1 MSYYS
6 KPQSSE
12 DNSLIWP
19 GFVDVLA
26 STLMVIIFVV
36 LLFTVAQVYLGDLV
50 VGKNEQ
56 IQNLEKTIEI
66 QDETIV
72 EQDLSLSDKE
82 LALIERQEVIS
93 QLDTELE
100 ILDEEIR
107 LKQSEIS
114 EKENLLTAKDEEI
127 FEKESL
133 ITAKDQEIFEKESL
147 ITAKD
152 QEISLQD
159 ELLKQKDETIITL
172 DDLIDKQAL
181 DITELN
187 EIIARITEELSL
199 SLEEKEELRGRLS
212 SLNEEQELLKSQLQE
227 LGGENQALVGQ
238 LSDSQGRI
246 QSLLESL
253 SSSKGENEI
262 LETQISSVESQN
274 QSLRDQITSLEQ
286 DSVIQTTSL
295 NDALAQI
302 SRLSE
307 DIKILSNEI
316 QLLNNLLDSKEAE
329 IASNKIELGELGDR
343 LNRVLTSELYKLQK
357 YKSEFFGQ
365 LSETLGQREDIQ
377 IKGDRFIFQS
387 EILFE
392 SGSADIQAGGRVAL
406 SLIAKTL
413 IDLSNQIPTDLNW
426 ILQVDGHTDKI
437 PIATARF
444 PSNWE
449 LSHARAL
456 EVVKFFIQQGIPA
469 DKLSANGYGEHQ
481 PISLGSSPEDL
492 KLNRRIELKITQ
504 R

>member
-6 KPQSSE
+6 KSQSSE

-93 QLDTELE
+93 QLDNELE

-114 EKENLLTAKDEEI
+114 EKENLLTVKDEEI
-127 FEKESL
+127 FEKEN
-133 ITAKDQEIFEKESL
+133 L

-212 SLNEEQELLKSQLQE
+212 SLNQEQELLKSQLQE

-274 QSLRDQITSLEQ
+274 QSLRDQISSLEQ
-286 DSVIQTTSL
+286 DSEIQTTSL
-295 NDALAQI
+295 NDALSQI

-316 QLLNNLLDSKEAE
+316 QSLNNLLDSKEAE

-365 LSETLGQREDIQ
+365 LSETLGQRKDIQ

>member
-1 MSYYS
+1 MSYYTKS
-6 KPQSSE
+6 QRSE
-12 DNSLIWP
+12 DNSIIWP

-36 LLFTVAQVYLGDLV
+36 LLFTVAQVYLGDLI
-50 VGKNEQ
+50 VGKNKQ
-56 IQNLEKTIEI
+56 IQSLEKTIEI

-72 EQDLSLSDKE
+72 EQDLTLSDKE
-82 LALIERQEVIS
+82 IALLERQEVIK
-93 QLDTELE
+93 QLDTELD
-100 ILDEEIR
+100 ILDEEIKV
-107 LKQSEIS
+107 KQFEIS
-114 EKENLLTAKDEEI
+114 EKENLL
-127 FEKESL
+127 
-133 ITAKDQEIFEKESL
+133 
-147 ITAKD
+147 TAKD

-159 ELLKQKDETIITL
+159 ELLKEKDETILTL

-199 SLEEKEELRGRLS
+199 SLEEKEELRGKLS
-212 SLNEEQELLKSQLQE
+212 SLNEEQQNLKSKLQE
-227 LGGENQALVGQ
+227 LGGENEILVGQ

-262 LETQISSVESQN
+262 LETQISSVENQN
-274 QSLRDQITSLEQ
+274 QSLKDQISSLEQ

-295 NDALAQI
+295 NEALSKI

-316 QLLNNLLDSKEAE
+316 QMLNNLLDSKEAE

-357 YKSEFFGQ
+357 YRSEFFGQ
-365 LSETLGQREDIQ
+365 LSDTLGQREDIQ
-377 IKGDRFIFQS
+377 IKGDRFVFQS

-392 SGSADIQAGGRVAL
+392 SGSTDIQSGGRVAL

-413 IDLSNQIPTDLNW
+413 IDLSNQIPTDLDW
-426 ILQVDGHTDKI
+426 ILQVDGHTDKV

-481 PISLGSSPEDL
+481 PISLGSSPDDL

>member
-6 KPQSSE
+6 KTQSSE
-12 DNSLIWP
+12 DNSIIWP

-50 VGKNEQ
+50 VGKNKQ
-56 IQNLEKTIEI
+56 ILSLEKTIEI

-82 LALIERQEVIS
+82 IALLERQEVIK
-93 QLDTELE
+93 QLDTELN
-100 ILDEEIR
+100 ILDEEIKA
-107 LKQSEIS
+107 KQFEIS

-127 FEKESL
+127 
-133 ITAKDQEIFEKESL
+133 T
-147 ITAKD
+147 
-152 QEISLQD
+152 LQD
-159 ELLKQKDETIITL
+159 ELLKEKDETILTL
-172 DDLIDKQAL
+172 DDLINKQAL

-212 SLNEEQELLKSQLQE
+212 SLNEEQENLKNKLQE
-227 LGGENQALVGQ
+227 LGGENEVLVSQ

-253 SSSKGENEI
+253 SSSQGENEI
-262 LETQISSVESQN
+262 LETQISSVENQN
-274 QSLRDQITSLEQ
+274 QSLRDQISSLEQ

-316 QLLNNLLDSKEAE
+316 QLLNNLLESKEAE

-357 YKSEFFGQ
+357 YRSEFFGQ

-392 SGSADIQAGGRVAL
+392 SGSTDIQSGGRVAL

-426 ILQVDGHTDKI
+426 ILQVDGHTDKV
-437 PIATARF
+437 PISTARF

-481 PISLGSSPEDL
+481 PISLGSSPDDL

>member
-1 MSYYS
+1 MNYYTKS
-6 KPQSSE
+6 QRSE
-12 DNSLIWP
+12 DNSIIWP

-50 VGKNEQ
+50 VGKNKQ
-56 IQNLEKTIEI
+56 IQSLEKTIEI

-72 EQDLSLSDKE
+72 EQDLTLSDKE
-82 LALIERQEVIS
+82 IALLERQEVIK
-93 QLDTELE
+93 QLDTELD
-100 ILDEEIR
+100 ILDEEIKV
-107 LKQSEIS
+107 KQFEIS
-114 EKENLLTAKDEEI
+114 EKENLL
-127 FEKESL
+127 
-133 ITAKDQEIFEKESL
+133 
-147 ITAKD
+147 TAKD

-159 ELLKQKDETIITL
+159 ELLKEKDETILTL

-199 SLEEKEELRGRLS
+199 SLEEKEELRGKLS
-212 SLNEEQELLKSQLQE
+212 SLNEEQQNLKNKLQE
-227 LGGENQALVGQ
+227 LGGENEVLVGQ

-262 LETQISSVESQN
+262 LETQISSVENQN
-274 QSLRDQITSLEQ
+274 QSLKDQISSLEQ

-295 NDALAQI
+295 NEALSKI

-316 QLLNNLLDSKEAE
+316 QMLNNLLDSKEAE

-357 YKSEFFGQ
+357 YRSEFFGQ
-365 LSETLGQREDIQ
+365 LSDTLGQREDIQ
-377 IKGDRFIFQS
+377 IKGDRFVFQS

-392 SGSADIQAGGRVAL
+392 SGSTDIQSGGRVAL

-413 IDLSNQIPTDLNW
+413 IDLSNQIPTDLDW
-426 ILQVDGHTDKI
+426 ILQVDGHTDKV

>member
-1 MSYYS
+1 VSYYS
-6 KPQSSE
+6 KTKSSE
-12 DNSLIWP
+12 ENSIIWP

-100 ILDEEIR
+100 ILDQEIR
-107 LKQSEIS
+107 AKLSEIS
-114 EKENLLTAKDEEI
+114 EKENL
-127 FEKESL
+127 
-133 ITAKDQEIFEKESL
+133 ITSKDQEIL
-147 ITAKD
+147 I
-152 QEISLQD
+152 QD
-159 ELLKQKDETIITL
+159 ELLKQKDETILTL

-199 SLEEKEELRGRLS
+199 SLDEKEELRGKLS
-212 SLNEEQELLKSQLQE
+212 SLNEEQETLKNQLQV
-227 LGGENQALVGQ
+227 LGGENQLLVGQ

-262 LETQISSVESQN
+262 LETQISSVENKN
-274 QSLRDQITSLEQ
+274 QSLRDQISSLEQ
-286 DSVIQTTSL
+286 DSTIQTTNL
-295 NDALAQI
+295 NEALTQI

-316 QLLNNLLDSKEAE
+316 QLLNNLLDAKEAE

-343 LNRVLTSELYKLQK
+343 LNRVLTSELFKLQK

-392 SGSADIQAGGRVAL
+392 SGSADIQAEGRVAL

-413 IDLSNQIPTDLNW
+413 IDLSDQIPTDLNW
-426 ILQVDGHTDKI
+426 VLQIDGHTDRV
-437 PIATARF
+437 PIATAKF

>member
-6 KPQSSE
+6 KSQSSE

-114 EKENLLTAKDEEI
+114 EKENLITAKDE
-127 FEKESL
+127 
-133 ITAKDQEIFEKESL
+133 EIFEKESL

>member
-1 MSYYS
+1 MSYYTKS
-6 KPQSSE
+6 QRSE
-12 DNSLIWP
+12 DNSIIWP

-50 VGKNEQ
+50 VGKNKQ
-56 IQNLEKTIEI
+56 ILSLEKTIEI

-82 LALIERQEVIS
+82 IALLERQEVIK
-93 QLDTELE
+93 QLDTELD
-100 ILDEEIR
+100 ILDEEIKA
-107 LKQSEIS
+107 KQFEIS

-127 FEKESL
+127 
-133 ITAKDQEIFEKESL
+133 T
-147 ITAKD
+147 
-152 QEISLQD
+152 LQD
-159 ELLKQKDETIITL
+159 ELLKEKDETILTL
-172 DDLIDKQAL
+172 DDLINKQAL

-199 SLEEKEELRGRLS
+199 SLEEKEELRGKLS
-212 SLNEEQELLKSQLQE
+212 SLNEEQENLKNKLQE
-227 LGGENQALVGQ
+227 LGGENEVLVSQ

-253 SSSKGENEI
+253 SSSQGENEI
-262 LETQISSVESQN
+262 LETQISSVENQN
-274 QSLRDQITSLEQ
+274 QSLRDQISSLEQ
-286 DSVIQTTSL
+286 DSVIQTTNL

-316 QLLNNLLDSKEAE
+316 QLLNNLLESKEAE

-357 YKSEFFGQ
+357 YRSEFFGQ

-392 SGSADIQAGGRVAL
+392 SGSTDIQSGGRVAL

-426 ILQVDGHTDKI
+426 ILQVDGHTDKV
-437 PIATARF
+437 PISTARF

>member
-6 KPQSSE
+6 KTKSSE
-12 DNSLIWP
+12 ENSIIWA

-72 EQDLSLSDKE
+72 EQDLSLSGKE
-82 LALIERQEVIS
+82 LALIERQEVIK

-107 LKQSEIS
+107 SKQTEIS
-114 EKENLLTAKDEEI
+114 EKENLLIAKDE
-127 FEKESL
+127 
-133 ITAKDQEIFEKESL
+133 
-147 ITAKD
+147 
-152 QEISLQD
+152 
-159 ELLKQKDETIITL
+159 LLSQKDETILSL
-172 DDLIDKQAL
+172 DDLINQQAI

-187 EIIARITEELSL
+187 EIIARITDELSL
-199 SLEEKEELRGRLS
+199 SLEEKEELRSKLS
-212 SLNEEQELLKSQLQE
+212 SLGEEQQLLKNQLQE
-227 LGGENQALVGQ
+227 LGGENQLLVGQ

-262 LETQISSVESQN
+262 LETQISSVENQN
-274 QSLRDQITSLEQ
+274 QSLRDQIASLEQ
-286 DSVIQTTSL
+286 DSLIQGTNL
-295 NDALAQI
+295 NEALAQI

-343 LNRVLTSELYKLQK
+343 LNRVLTSELFKLQK

-392 SGSADIQAGGRVAL
+392 SGSADIQAEGRVAL

-413 IDLSNQIPTDLNW
+413 IDLSDQIPTDLNW
-426 ILQVDGHTDKI
+426 VLQIDGHTDRV
-437 PIATARF
+437 PIATAKF

>member
-1 MSYYS
+1 VSYYS
-6 KPQSSE
+6 KSQSSE

-107 LKQSEIS
+107 LKQTEIS
-114 EKENLLTAKDEEI
+114 EKENLL
-127 FEKESL
+127 
-133 ITAKDQEIFEKESL
+133 
-147 ITAKD
+147 TAKD

-227 LGGENQALVGQ
+227 LGGENQTLVGQ

-274 QSLRDQITSLEQ
+274 QSLRDQITSLEK

-392 SGSADIQAGGRVAL
+392 SGSADIQSGGRVAL

-437 PIATARF
+437 PISTSRF

>member
-6 KPQSSE
+6 KSQSSE

-107 LKQSEIS
+107 LKQTEIS
-114 EKENLLTAKDEEI
+114 EKENLL
-127 FEKESL
+127 
-133 ITAKDQEIFEKESL
+133 
-147 ITAKD
+147 TAKD

-253 SSSKGENEI
+253 SSSEGENEI

-392 SGSADIQAGGRVAL
+392 SGSSDIQAGGRVAL

-413 IDLSNQIPTDLNW
+413 IDLSSQIPTDLNW

-437 PIATARF
+437 PIATPRF

>member
-6 KPQSSE
+6 KSQSSE

-114 EKENLLTAKDEEI
+114 EKENLLTVKDEEIFEKENLITAKDEEI
-127 FEKESL
+127 FEKEN
-133 ITAKDQEIFEKESL
+133 L

-212 SLNEEQELLKSQLQE
+212 SLNQEQELLKSQLQE

-274 QSLRDQITSLEQ
+274 QSLRDQISSLEQ
-286 DSVIQTTSL
+286 DSEIQTTSL
-295 NDALAQI
+295 NDALSQI

-392 SGSADIQAGGRVAL
+392 SGSADIQTGGRVAL

-426 ILQVDGHTDKI
+426 ILQVDGHTDKV

>member
-6 KPQSSE
+6 KSQSSE

-133 ITAKDQEIFEKESL
+133 ITAKDQEI
-147 ITAKD
+147 
-152 QEISLQD
+152 SLQD

-212 SLNEEQELLKSQLQE
+212 SLNEEQEFLKSQLQE

-253 SSSKGENEI
+253 SSSEGENEI

>member
-1 MSYYS
+1 MSYYTKS
-6 KPQSSE
+6 QRSE
-12 DNSLIWP
+12 DNSIIWP

-50 VGKNEQ
+50 VGKNKQ
-56 IQNLEKTIEI
+56 IQSLEKTIEI

-72 EQDLSLSDKE
+72 EQDLTLSDKE
-82 LALIERQEVIS
+82 IALLERQEVIK
-93 QLDTELE
+93 QLDTELD
-100 ILDEEIR
+100 ILDEEIKV
-107 LKQSEIS
+107 KQFEIS
-114 EKENLLTAKDEEI
+114 EKENLL
-127 FEKESL
+127 
-133 ITAKDQEIFEKESL
+133 
-147 ITAKD
+147 TAKD

-159 ELLKQKDETIITL
+159 ELLKEKDETIITL

-199 SLEEKEELRGRLS
+199 SLEEKEELRGKLS
-212 SLNEEQELLKSQLQE
+212 SLNEEQQNLKSKLQE
-227 LGGENQALVGQ
+227 LSGENEVLVGQ

-262 LETQISSVESQN
+262 LETQISSVENQN
-274 QSLRDQITSLEQ
+274 QSLKDQISSLEQ

-295 NDALAQI
+295 NEALSKI

-316 QLLNNLLDSKEAE
+316 QMLNNLLDSKEAE

-357 YKSEFFGQ
+357 YRSEFFGQ
-365 LSETLGQREDIQ
+365 LSDTLGEREDIQ
-377 IKGDRFIFQS
+377 IKGDRFVFQS

-413 IDLSNQIPTDLNW
+413 IDLTNQIPTDLNW

-437 PIATARF
+437 PIATTRF

>member
-1 MSYYS
+1 MSYYTKS
-6 KPQSSE
+6 QRSE
-12 DNSLIWP
+12 DNSIIWP

-50 VGKNEQ
+50 VGKNKQ
-56 IQNLEKTIEI
+56 ILSLEKTIEI

-82 LALIERQEVIS
+82 IALLERQEVIK
-93 QLDTELE
+93 QLDTELD
-100 ILDEEIR
+100 ILDEEIKA
-107 LKQSEIS
+107 KQFEIS

-127 FEKESL
+127 
-133 ITAKDQEIFEKESL
+133 T
-147 ITAKD
+147 
-152 QEISLQD
+152 LQD
-159 ELLKQKDETIITL
+159 ELLKEKDNTILTL
-172 DDLIDKQAL
+172 DDLINKQAL

-212 SLNEEQELLKSQLQE
+212 SLNEEQENLKNKLQE
-227 LGGENQALVGQ
+227 LGGENEVLVSQ

-253 SSSKGENEI
+253 SSSQGENEI
-262 LETQISSVESQN
+262 LETQISSVENQN
-274 QSLRDQITSLEQ
+274 QSLRDQISSLEQ

-316 QLLNNLLDSKEAE
+316 QLLNNLLESKEAE

-357 YKSEFFGQ
+357 YRSEFFGQ

-392 SGSADIQAGGRVAL
+392 SGSTDIQSGGRVAL

-426 ILQVDGHTDKI
+426 ILQVDGHTDKV
-437 PIATARF
+437 PISTARF

>member
-1 MSYYS
+1 MSYYTKS
-6 KPQSSE
+6 QRSE
-12 DNSLIWP
+12 DNSIIWP

-50 VGKNEQ
+50 VGKNKQ
-56 IQNLEKTIEI
+56 ILSLEKTIEI

-72 EQDLSLSDKE
+72 EQDISLTDKE
-82 LALIERQEVIS
+82 IALIERQEVIK
-93 QLDTELE
+93 QLDTELD
-100 ILDEEIR
+100 ILDEEIKA
-107 LKQSEIS
+107 KQFEIS

-133 ITAKDQEIFEKESL
+133 ITAKDQEI
-147 ITAKD
+147 T
-152 QEISLQD
+152 LQD
-159 ELLKQKDETIITL
+159 ELLKEKDETILTL
-172 DDLIDKQAL
+172 DDLINKQAL

-212 SLNEEQELLKSQLQE
+212 SLNEEQENLKNKLQE
-227 LGGENQALVGQ
+227 LGGENEVLVSQ

-253 SSSKGENEI
+253 SSSQGENEI
-262 LETQISSVESQN
+262 LETQISSVENQN
-274 QSLRDQITSLEQ
+274 QSLRDQISSLEQ

-295 NDALAQI
+295 NDAIAQI

-316 QLLNNLLDSKEAE
+316 QLLNNLLESKEAE
-329 IASNKIELGELGDR
+329 IALNKIELGELGDR

-357 YKSEFFGQ
+357 YRSEFFGQ

-392 SGSADIQAGGRVAL
+392 SGSTDIQSGGRVAL

-426 ILQVDGHTDKI
+426 ILQVDGHTDKV
-437 PIATARF
+437 PISTARF

>member
-1 MSYYS
+1 VSYYS

-114 EKENLLTAKDEEI
+114 EKENLLTAKDE
-127 FEKESL
+127 
-133 ITAKDQEIFEKESL
+133 EIFEKESL

-286 DSVIQTTSL
+286 DSVIQTKSL

>member
-6 KPQSSE
+6 KTQTSE
-12 DNSLIWP
+12 DNSIIWP

-107 LKQSEIS
+107 IKQSEIS
-114 EKENLLTAKDEEI
+114 EKENLLTAKDEVI
-127 FEKESL
+127 FEKDSL
-133 ITAKDQEIFEKESL
+133 ITAKE
-147 ITAKD
+147 

-159 ELLKQKDETIITL
+159 EILKQKDETIITL

-212 SLNEEQELLKSQLQE
+212 SLNEEQKLLKSQLQE

-238 LSDSQGRI
+238 LSNSQGRI

-253 SSSKGENEI
+253 SASKGENEI

-274 QSLRDQITSLEQ
+274 KSLRDEISSLEQ

-392 SGSADIQAGGRVAL
+392 SGSTDIQSGGRVAL

-426 ILQVDGHTDKI
+426 ILQVDGHTDKV
-437 PIATARF
+437 PISTARF

>member
-1 MSYYS
+1 MSYYTKS
-6 KPQSSE
+6 QRSE
-12 DNSLIWP
+12 DNSIIWP

-50 VGKNEQ
+50 VGKNKQ
-56 IQNLEKTIEI
+56 IQSLEKTIEI

-72 EQDLSLSDKE
+72 EQDLTLSDKE
-82 LALIERQEVIS
+82 IALLERQEVIK
-93 QLDTELE
+93 QLDTELD
-100 ILDEEIR
+100 ILDEEIKV
-107 LKQSEIS
+107 KQFEIS
-114 EKENLLTAKDEEI
+114 EKENLL
-127 FEKESL
+127 
-133 ITAKDQEIFEKESL
+133 
-147 ITAKD
+147 TAKD

-159 ELLKQKDETIITL
+159 ELLKEKDETIITL

-199 SLEEKEELRGRLS
+199 SLEEKEELRGKLS
-212 SLNEEQELLKSQLQE
+212 SLNEEQQNLKSKLQE
-227 LGGENQALVGQ
+227 LGGENEVLVGQ

-262 LETQISSVESQN
+262 LETQISSVENQN
-274 QSLRDQITSLEQ
+274 QSLKDQISSLEQ

-295 NDALAQI
+295 NEALSKI

-316 QLLNNLLDSKEAE
+316 QMLNNLLDSKEAE

-357 YKSEFFGQ
+357 YRSEFFGQ
-365 LSETLGQREDIQ
+365 LSDTLGEREDIQ
-377 IKGDRFIFQS
+377 IKGDRFVFQS

-413 IDLSNQIPTDLNW
+413 IDLTNQIPTDLNW

>member
-6 KPQSSE
+6 KSQSSE

-133 ITAKDQEIFEKESL
+133 ITAKDQEI
-147 ITAKD
+147 
-152 QEISLQD
+152 SLQD

-253 SSSKGENEI
+253 SSSEGENEI

>member
-1 MSYYS
+1 MNYYS
-6 KPQSSE
+6 KSQRAE
-12 DNSLIWP
+12 ENSIIWP

-72 EQDLSLSDKE
+72 EQDLSLSGKE
-82 LALIERQEVIS
+82 LALIERQEVIK

-107 LKQSEIS
+107 SKQTEIS
-114 EKENLLTAKDEEI
+114 EKENLLIAKDE
-127 FEKESL
+127 
-133 ITAKDQEIFEKESL
+133 
-147 ITAKD
+147 
-152 QEISLQD
+152 
-159 ELLKQKDETIITL
+159 LLSQKDETILSL
-172 DDLIDKQAL
+172 DDLINQQAI

-187 EIIARITEELSL
+187 EIIARITDELSL
-199 SLEEKEELRGRLS
+199 SLEEKEELRSKLS
-212 SLNEEQELLKSQLQE
+212 SLGEEQQLLKNQLQE
-227 LGGENQALVGQ
+227 LGGENQLLVGQ

-262 LETQISSVESQN
+262 LETQILSVENQN
-274 QSLRDQITSLEQ
+274 QSLRDQISSLEQ
-286 DSVIQTTSL
+286 DSTIQTTNL
-295 NDALAQI
+295 YEALAQI

-316 QLLNNLLDSKEAE
+316 QLLNNLLDAKEAE

-343 LNRVLTSELYKLQK
+343 LNRVLTSELFKLQK

-392 SGSADIQAGGRVAL
+392 SGSADIQAEGRVAL

-413 IDLSNQIPTDLNW
+413 IDLSDQIPTDLNW
-426 ILQVDGHTDKI
+426 VLQIDGHTDRV
-437 PIATARF
+437 PIATAKF